1 MFLTRLPEPV
11 STTYVPYR
19 GVCVRTKGVKR
30 YPVNRSRTNRQKAR
44 YSDVRN
50 GREMVARVPAKRV
63 VNAPISC

>member
-30 YPVNRSRTNRQKAR
+30 YPVDRCWTNRLKAR
-44 YSDVRN
+44 EKDRTETSV
-50 GREMVARVPAKRV
+50 MVA
-63 VNAPISC
+63 

>member
-30 YPVNRSRTNRQKAR
+30 YPVDRCWTNRQKAR
-44 YSDVRN
+44 EKDRTETSVV
-50 GREMVARVPAKRV
+50 VA
-63 VNAPISC
+63 